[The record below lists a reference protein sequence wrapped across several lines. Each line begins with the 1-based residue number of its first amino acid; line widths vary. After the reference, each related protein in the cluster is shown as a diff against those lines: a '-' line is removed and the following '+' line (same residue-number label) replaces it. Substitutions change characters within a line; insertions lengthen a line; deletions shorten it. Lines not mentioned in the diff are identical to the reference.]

1 MAGAASLWR
10 MVPAILDRRVV
21 YKGYLTVERL
31 RMRLPDQAV
40 VTREIESHGDAIAVL
55 PYDPVRRC
63 GLIVRQF
70 RVPVFSETAADSLE
84 EACAGMIG
92 DESEETAARREARE
106 ELGVDLTLLER
117 VARIWS
123 SPGVSTERQSLFLA
137 PYVLAD
143 RIGPGGGVP
152 SEHEGITAV
161 EAPLEHLAGEADAGL
176 VTDGKL
182 FALIL
187 ALRSRRQD
195 LFAEARSS

>member
-1 MAGAASLWR
+1 MG
-10 MVPAILDRRVV
+10 PAILDRRVV

-31 RMRLPDQAV
+31 RLRLADQAV
-40 VTREIESHGDAIAVL
+40 VTREVESHGDAIAVL

-63 GLIVRQF
+63 GLIVRLF
-70 RVPVFSETAADSLE
+70 RAPVFSATAADSLE

-92 DESEETAARREARE
+92 DESEEAAVRREARE
-106 ELGVDLTLLER
+106 ELGVVLTVLER

-143 RIGPGGGVP
+143 RTGRGGGVDG
-152 SEHEGITAV
+152 EHEGIAAV
-161 EAPLEHLAGEADAGL
+161 ERPLEHLAGEADAGL

-182 FALIL
+182 FALVL
-187 ALRSRRQD
+187 ALRSRRPD
-195 LFAEARSS
+195 LFAGIRMSGVG